1 MPERRVIPT
10 DRPTDLVTHKILV
23 DGEELSSSYQVL
35 SIVVEKEIN
44 RIPLAKIILSDGD
57 PASQDFELSNEEF
70 FVPGKEIE
78 ITAGYHSQEETI
90 FKGMVLRH
98 SLKIRPTKSIL
109 TIECKDQ
116 AVKLTVGS
124 KSKYFYES
132 TDSEI
137 IEQIITNYGIT
148 TDIEET
154 SQMYPEMVQY
164 NTSDWDFCV
173 TRAQANGKVLVIDD
187 GAISAISPDFQQE
200 EKQSLVYGATIL
212 DFDAELDASHQF
224 TSVSSFGWDVANQE
238 VLEIESNTSE
248 VLLNGNISPAILAE
262 VLDVEK
268 LELKEGNSSS
278 DAGLQDWANAKS
290 LFNQLAKITGRVKFQ
305 GVANVKPNTTLLLS
319 GVGDRFNGKV
329 YVSGV
334 RHLISEGNWTIDAQF
349 GINPRWFSERV
360 DINPPPAGG
369 LLAAVNGLQIA
380 KVTQLEA
387 DPKGE
392 YRVLVRMPAIDME
405 GEGVWSRVA
414 TLDAGADRGSFFR
427 PEIDDE
433 VIVGFLNDNPNDP
446 IILGMLNSSAK
457 PAPFEASDDNHEKGF
472 VTRDQLKLVFD
483 DDKKSIKVE
492 TPNGNSILLSDDEAG
507 IIIEDESGNKATFS
521 SDGIIMESPGNIELK
536 ASGDVK
542 IEGMNIE
549 ISAAANFKAEGGAGS
564 EVSSSAT
571 TEIKGS
577 LVNIN

>member
-1 MPERRVIPT
+1 MAERRVIPT
-10 DRPTDLVTHKILV
+10 ARPTDLLTHKILV
-23 DGEELSSSYQVL
+23 DGEELSSTYQVL

-44 RIPLAKIILSDGD
+44 RIPHAKIVLRDGD

-116 AVKLTVGS
+116 AVRLTVGT

-132 TDSEI
+132 KDSEI
-137 IEQIITNYGIT
+137 IEQIIGDYGLSNEIEATNH
-148 TDIEET
+148 
-154 SQMYPEMVQY
+154 MYPEMVQY
-164 NTSDWDFCV
+164 NTTDWDFCV
-173 TRAQANGKVLVIDD
+173 TRAQANGKVFVVDD
-187 GAISAISPDFQQE
+187 GTISVLSPGFQQAE
-200 EKQSLVYGATIL
+200 TQSLVYGATIL
-212 DFDAELDASHQF
+212 DFDAEIDASHQF
-224 TSVSSFGWDVANQE
+224 LAVSSYGWDVANQE

-248 VLLNGNISPAILAE
+248 VLLNGNISPATLAS
-262 VLDVEK
+262 VIDLEK
-268 LELKEGNSSS
+268 QELKEGNSSS

-305 GVANVKPNTTLLLS
+305 GVANVKPNTTLELA

-329 YVSGV
+329 YVSGI
-334 RHLISEGNWTIDAQF
+334 RHHISEGNWTTDAQF
-349 GINPRWFSERV
+349 GINPRWFSESV
-360 DINPPPAGG
+360 DINPPPASG
-369 LLAAVNGLQIA
+369 LLAAVNGLQIG
-380 KVTQLEA
+380 KVTKLED

-414 TLDAGADRGSFFR
+414 TLDAGDGRGSFFR
-427 PEIDDE
+427 PEINDE

-446 IILGMLNSSAK
+446 IILGMLNSSAN
-457 PAPFEASDDNHEKGF
+457 PAPIEPTADNHEKGF
-472 VTRDQLKLVFD
+472 VSRDQLKLIFND
-483 DDKKSIKVE
+483 DEKSIKVE
-492 TPNGNSILLSDDEAG
+492 TPNGNTILLSDDEAG
-507 IIIEDESGNKATFS
+507 IIIEDEAGNKATFS
-521 SDGIIMESPGNIELK
+521 SDGISMESPGNIELK
-536 ASGDVK
+536 ATGDVS
-542 IEGMNIE
+542 IEGVNVKIKA
-549 ISAAANFKAEGGAGS
+549 SANFKAEGGAGS
-564 EVSSSAT
+564 EVSSSGI